1 MKRLVLCF
9 LFAVPVSI
17 VSVVSVGCGGD
28 EPTVNIETRTDA
40 EIAAENAAYEEEQDI
55 QDEGE

>member
-1 MKRLVLCF
+1 MKRLVLC
-9 LFAVPVSI
+9 LLLAVPVAI
-17 VSVVSVGCGGD
+17 VSVGCGGD
-28 EPTVNIETRTDA
+28 EPTVAIDTRTDA

>member
-9 LFAVPVSI
+9 LFAVPVSF
-17 VSVVSVGCGGD
+17 VSVGCGSD
-28 EPTVNIETRTDA
+28 EPTVAIETRTDA